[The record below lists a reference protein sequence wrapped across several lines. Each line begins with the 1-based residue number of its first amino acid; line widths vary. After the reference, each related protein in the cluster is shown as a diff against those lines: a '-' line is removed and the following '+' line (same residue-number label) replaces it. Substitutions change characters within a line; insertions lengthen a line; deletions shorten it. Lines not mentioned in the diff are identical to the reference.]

1 MLSEAALALEVRIN
15 DDSGSVM
22 DSVKLIAS
30 DMDGTLL
37 NGKGEL
43 DPAFF
48 PLFRELELRGIRFAA
63 ASGRQYDGLLRT
75 FAPVADR
82 MLFIAENGAY
92 AAAGRKEWLLLDMD
106 HETVA
111 GLIAGIRRIE
121 GTCIVLA
128 GRDSAY
134 IEDKQP
140 EFVREARKYY
150 TRCQEVGDLLDVR
163 GDKLL
168 KIAVY
173 DFLGAGE
180 NSYPR
185 LKHLEHGFQVAVS
198 GEKWMDISRKG
209 ANKGAALE
217 LIQRKLGISSEE
229 TMVFGDQMNDASMIR
244 QARFSYAMA
253 NAVPEIR
260 SMAAFEAPSNEE
272 NGVMQVLGKMLDAH
286 SPQER
291 AGNCRKPRL

>member
-1 MLSEAALALEVRIN
+1 
-15 DDSGSVM
+15 M

-48 PLFRELELRGIRFAA
+48 SLFKKLEHRGIRFAA
-63 ASGRQYDGLLRT
+63 ASGRQYDGLRRT

-92 AAAGRKEWLLLDMD
+92 VASGSREWLVLDMD
-106 HETVA
+106 RETVA
-111 GLIAGIRRIE
+111 GLIAMIRRIE

-128 GRDSAY
+128 GLDSAY

-140 EFVREARKYY
+140 EFVREARRYY
-150 TRCQEVGDLLDVR
+150 TRCKEVDDLLDVQ

-173 DFLGAGE
+173 DFKGAKE

-209 ANKGAALE
+209 ADKGAALE
-217 LIQRKLGISSEE
+217 LIQRKLGISPEE
-229 TMVFGDQMNDASMIR
+229 TMVFGDQMNDAEMMR
-244 QARFSYAMA
+244 QARFSYAVA

-260 SMAAFEAPSNEE
+260 AMAAFEAPSNQE
-272 NGVMQVLGKMLDAH
+272 NGVMQVLGKLLEVHA
-286 SPQER
+286 PQ
-291 AGNCRKPRL
+291 GGDGDC

>member
-92 AAAGRKEWLLLDMD
+92 AAAGRKEWMLLDMD

-111 GLIAGIRRIE
+111 GLIAGIRCIE

-168 KIAVY
+168 KIAV
-173 DFLGAGE
+173 
-180 NSYPR
+180 
-185 LKHLEHGFQVAVS
+185 
-198 GEKWMDISRKG
+198 
-209 ANKGAALE
+209 
-217 LIQRKLGISSEE
+217 
-229 TMVFGDQMNDASMIR
+229 
-244 QARFSYAMA
+244 
-253 NAVPEIR
+253 
-260 SMAAFEAPSNEE
+260 
-272 NGVMQVLGKMLDAH
+272 
-286 SPQER
+286 
-291 AGNCRKPRL
+291 

>member
-1 MLSEAALALEVRIN
+1 MLSEAVLALEEMGD

-48 PLFRELELRGIRFAA
+48 SLFKELEHRGIRFAA
-63 ASGRQYDGLLRT
+63 ASGRQYDGLFRT
-75 FAPVADR
+75 FSPVADR

-92 AAAGRKEWLLLDMD
+92 AAAGKDEWLLWDMD
-106 HETVA
+106 RETVA
-111 GLIAGIRRIE
+111 GLIAAIRRIE
-121 GTCIVLA
+121 GACIILA

-134 IEDKQP
+134 IEDGQP

-150 TRCQEVGDLLDVR
+150 TRCQEVEDLLDVR

-168 KIAVY
+168 KVAVY
-173 DFLGAGE
+173 DFLGAAE

-185 LKHLEHGFQVAVS
+185 LKHLDSGFQVAVS
-198 GEKWMDISRKG
+198 GEKWMDISRKK
-209 ANKGAALE
+209 ANKGTALE
-217 LIQRKLGISSEE
+217 LIQRKLGISPAE
-229 TMVFGDQMNDASMIR
+229 TMVFGDQMNDAPMMR
-244 QARFSYAMA
+244 QARYSYAVA

-260 SMAAFEAPSNEE
+260 ALASFEAPSNEE
-272 NGVMQVLGKMLDAH
+272 NGVMQVLKKMLEGHAR
-286 SPQER
+286 QEEVR
-291 AGNCRKPRL
+291 EC